1 MKVCAKTT
9 AIPQKITKKQLQ
21 VVCLRDEPKSV
32 LGMHIVG
39 PNAAEVIQG
48 YAVAVK
54 AGITF
59 DQLIGMSIV
68 LNIEY
73 YCMPAKLTYD
83 PILGTIAIH
92 PCSSEEFLK
101 MKITKRSGE
110 DPRVQGCCG

>member
-1 MKVCAKTT
+1 MHKLSTT
-9 AIPQKITKKQLQ
+9 LAFETDYNIQKQLQ
-21 VVCLRDEPKSV
+21 VVCLREEPKSV

-59 DQLIGMSIV
+59 DQLIGTV
-68 LNIEY
+68 
-73 YCMPAKLTYD
+73 
-83 PILGTIAIH
+83 AIH

-101 MKITKRSGE
+101 MRITKRSGE